1 MQKFN
6 GLEYLCIDIAGQAGK
21 DKLSWD
27 DRINW
32 VKTNINQ
39 LESLVPDDP
48 KTKFLYIKA
57 VHTLRNIDK
66 PTGFVM
72 ALDATNSGVQVM
84 AALGKCGISARTC
97 NLINTGIREDLYG
110 AVLTKLQGVNI
121 SRDKVKEAIIPMLYG
136 SKAAPRELFG
146 EGTKELKAFVYAVE
160 STIPILG
167 ELRALMDSCWG
178 SNKKYHQFTMP
189 DGHVVKLPT
198 MVMHQERVEIF
209 DTSFTYQWK
218 DVGVSDN
225 STALLAHLCHATDA
239 YIAREMVRRCDF
251 ELAHIH
257 DAYFASPIHMNEVRQ
272 TYIDI
277 MSEIA
282 ESDLLESIMKDLTG
296 ESVKLNY
303 DCPDLYLQIRQSEYM
318 LS

>member
-1 MQKFN
+1 MKTFNAMQ
-6 GLEYLCIDIAGQAGK
+6 YLAIDIANNAGK
-21 DKLSWD
+21 DKLLWD
-27 DRINW
+27 ERIQW
-32 VKTNINQ
+32 VKDNFDN
-39 LESLVPDDP
+39 LEDLTPDDP
-48 KTKFLYIKA
+48 KTMFLYKKA
-57 VHTLRNIDK
+57 VHTLRNITEA
-66 PTGFVM
+66 TGFVM
-72 ALDATNSGVQVM
+72 ALDSTNSGVQVM
-84 AALGKCGISARTC
+84 AALGKCRTSALTC
-97 NLINTGIREDLYG
+97 NLVNTGKREDLYG
-110 AVLTKLQGVNI
+110 AVLTQLQGVNI
-121 SRDKVKEAIIPMLYG
+121 PRDKVKEAIIPMLYG

-160 STIPILG
+160 NTIPILG
-167 ELRALMDSCWG
+167 ELRELMDSCWS

-225 STALLAHLCHATDA
+225 STSLLANVIHATDA
-239 YIAREMVRRCDF
+239 YVSREMVRRCKF

-257 DAYFASPIHMNEVRQ
+257 DAFYASPVHMNEIRQ
-272 TYIDI
+272 TYVEI

-282 ESDLLESIMKDLTG
+282 ASNLLESIMEDLTG

-303 DCPDLYLQIRQSEYM
+303 DCPDLYKEILQSEYM